1 MLGSD
6 LLKNIN
12 GLENGFSFDSVK
24 KEFDM
29 WSKEPEL
36 VEAFEA
42 HRASFNSQIAITM
55 LPVIVMLGVIT
66 LIITEIFNRFN
77 IGSVSPETTYCYVAL
92 VIISALSYIIIYSA
106 EKKEPYS
113 AKRVNWIIYGIST
126 VILIWMFILVYN
138 SSSVVGSLII
148 YTATISAVTQ
158 TLILPPAFSEFY
170 IFGGVLVYALMHIFD
185 GKEDSFETDA
195 ILGMAILS
203 VIWFMVVYMRYYSS
217 CKSIYSER
225 IISNQNEQL
234 DEIITQLTEERE
246 KLEDANTKLERAYV
260 TDRLTGAY
268 NRWQW
273 DVFVNSIAEKCVR
286 ENQDV
291 SVIMID
297 LDNFKIV
304 NDTYGHSMGDECLVA
319 VAQVIKDV
327 INGLESTEL
336 FRLGGEEFG
345 VISASFDKAEVLSVA
360 NRILKDIT
368 NIKIENFNSMLTA
381 SIGVYI
387 DKISS
392 AADVEKHLSKADAQ
406 MYDAKTNGKN
416 RISFSFE

>member
-1 MLGSD
+1 MKIMD
-6 LLKNIN
+6 E
-12 GLENGFSFDSVK
+12 LENGLSFDSVK

-36 VEAFEA
+36 VKTFEA
-42 HRASFNSQIAITM
+42 HRAAFNSQIAIAM
-55 LPVIVMLGVIT
+55 LPVIVMLGFIT
-66 LIITEIFNRFN
+66 LIITELFNRFN
-77 IGSVSPETTYCYVAL
+77 IGSVSPETAYCYVAL
-92 VIISALSYIIIYSA
+92 VIICALSYVMIYSA
-106 EKKEPYS
+106 AKKEPYS
-113 AKRVNWIIYGIST
+113 AKRVNRIIYGIST
-126 VILIWMFILVYN
+126 VILIWMFILIYN

-158 TLILPPAFSEFY
+158 TLILPPEFSGFY
-170 IFGGVLVYALMHIFD
+170 IFGGVVVYALMHIFD

-225 IISNQNEQL
+225 IISNQNEKL
-234 DEIITQLTEERE
+234 DEIITQLTEERK

-273 DVFVNSIAEKCVR
+273 DVFVNSIAPKCVR

-297 LDNFKIV
+297 LDNFKTV

-319 VAQVIKDV
+319 VAQVIKTV
-327 INGLESTEL
+327 IKEPEKTEF
-336 FRLGGEEFG
+336 FRLGGEEFA
-345 VISASFDKAEVLSVA
+345 VISASLDKAEVLSAA

-368 NIKIENFNSMLTA
+368 NIKIEDFNSMLTA

-387 DKISS
+387 GKISS

-406 MYDAKTNGKN
+406 MYDAKMNGKN